1 MKVAAQSELDTT
13 LIYRAS
19 DEASHP
25 FRGEIETVMGQG
37 GAAVHWMYSDNKVSL
52 RYLEK
57 LFFIVIFQEDS
68 AKYNSENL
76 DRLITDKSSKV
87 YICGP
92 PGFITDSVRLLE
104 EIGVPSENVLYEYFG
119 PE

>member
-25 FRGEIETVMGQG
+25 FRGEIETVMAQG

-52 RYLEK
+52 RYLRET
-57 LFFIVIFQEDS
+57 LL
-68 AKYNSENL
+68 Y
-76 DRLITDKSSKV
+76 R
-87 YICGP
+87 YISG
-92 PGFITDSVRLLE
+92 GLS
-104 EIGVPSENVLYEYFG
+104 
-119 PE
+119 